1 MPWVILFE
9 IVDWELTFFQHG
21 EVVMFNYYQFLQ
33 QQAATLPS
41 GTLPTGFNVIPGVTG
56 PGNC

>member
-1 MPWVILFE
+1 MGNFIRNCGLG
-9 IVDWELTFFQHG
+9 IFFQHG